1 MNFTFN
7 ELFVGGFNLST
18 ALLGGGLLGVVL
30 VFLIGKRVMAEIN
43 AARSSWG
50 NMLRFLA
57 AWTIVPA
64 LILGAGRMIY
74 GEINQMISANVNS
87 QSMQALGTAGNQL
100 TYALDKM
107 VGFAPGDGGGQSYG
121 GNTQQAAFQL
131 KPLVGGQP
139 GTQSASGEPIVG
151 SVNAP
156 VAAPVAVPANAP
168 FQPLLGQPQVVPAPT
183 LAPLQKVNMVGTT
196 VTVLPGDSLAA
207 ISKRAYGTTD
217 GWRDIYAANQA
228 AIGSNP
234 NAISAGM
241 QLVIPAKG
249 SQSGAQLIAINA
261 AAPAAPAQAPAALA
275 ADGRVYYDVAIP
287 TPVPAQLS
295 VEAYQGHLQRVPVSA
310 PAVVQPVVIQPTPTR
325 IVIVPTPAPVMVVA
339 VKPGLELGRPS
350 VDTSAPSL
358 GASGSNSGTTVT
370 VGN

>member
-1 MNFTFN
+1 MNNFTFN

-18 ALLGGGLLGVVL
+18 ALLGGGLLGVIL
-30 VFLIGKRVMAEIN
+30 VFLLGRKVIAEIN

-50 NMLRFLA
+50 NMMRLGA
-57 AWTIVPA
+57 AWILIPA
-64 LILGAGRMIY
+64 LILGAGRKIY
-74 GEINQMISANVNS
+74 NEIDQMITSNVNG
-87 QSMQALGTAGNQL
+87 QSMQALGNAGNQL

-139 GTQSASGEPIVG
+139 DTQSANGEPIVG

-156 VAAPVAVPANAP
+156 VAAPVAAP
-168 FQPLLGQPQVVPAPT
+168 FQPLLGNPQPVPVPT

-207 ISKRAYGTTD
+207 IAKRAYGDTA
-217 GWRDIYAANQA
+217 GWRDIYNANAAV
-228 AIGSNP
+228 IGGNP
-234 NAISAGM
+234 NNISAGM
-241 QLVIPAKG
+241 QLVIPAMGAK
-249 SQSGAQLIAINA
+249 SNAQLITESAVA
-261 AAPAAPAQAPAALA
+261 PSAPASAPAALA

-287 TPVPAQLS
+287 TPVPAQIA

-325 IVIVPTPAPVMVVA
+325 IVILPTPAPIVVVA
-339 VKPGLELGRPS
+339 VKPGLDLGRPS
-350 VDTSAPSL
+350 VDTSAAGLS
-358 GASGSNSGTTVT
+358 AGSSTSGTTVT